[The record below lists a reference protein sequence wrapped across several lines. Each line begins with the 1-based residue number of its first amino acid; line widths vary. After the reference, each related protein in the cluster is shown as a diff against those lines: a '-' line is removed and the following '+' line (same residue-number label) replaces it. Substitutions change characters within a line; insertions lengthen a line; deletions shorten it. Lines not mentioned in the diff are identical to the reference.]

1 MIGNFN
7 DVFGKAT
14 VYIVGENGM
23 ILKIPAS
30 FVSVGYKVFDDYLLR
45 DPIEQYPA
53 SQSTIDWTIEAKGV
67 DQPATLTQREGV
79 TNDTDFYNILEE

>member
-1 MIGNFN
+1 MITNFN

-14 VYIVGENGM
+14 VYIVGETGM
-23 ILKIPAS
+23 ILKIPTN
-30 FVSVGYKVFDDYLLR
+30 FVSVEYKVFDNYLLR

-53 SQSTIDWTIEAKGV
+53 FRSVVDWTIEAKGI